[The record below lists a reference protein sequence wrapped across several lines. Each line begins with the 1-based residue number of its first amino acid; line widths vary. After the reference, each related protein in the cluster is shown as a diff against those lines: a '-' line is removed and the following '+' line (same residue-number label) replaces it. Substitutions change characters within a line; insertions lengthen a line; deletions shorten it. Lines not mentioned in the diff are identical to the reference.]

1 MKDTKRRILDAALEL
16 FNQNGLVNVRLQ
28 HIADKAQMSVG
39 NLAYHFANKEAIVT
53 SLHAEIID
61 RQQDL
66 MTNYRVVPLFDYID
80 LLLKDTYALQSCYI
94 FFYLDILE
102 ITRTYPGI
110 GNHHRENI
118 NRQITQLESILKFN
132 VSRGA
137 LQFTK
142 DQKQINSLAVQIWM
156 MLDMWHIRN
165 MILPESRGD
174 LQSYLNDVWSIF
186 KPYFTAMGSLE
197 YKQMVALREDVRDN
211 DQREESLENTF

>member
-1 MKDTKRRILDAALEL
+1 MKDTKRRILDAALDL
-16 FNQNGLVNVRLQ
+16 FNENGLVNVRLQ
-28 HIADKAQMSVG
+28 HIADQAQMSVG

-53 SLHAEIID
+53 ALHAEVID

-102 ITRTYPGI
+102 IARTYPDI
-110 GNHHRENI
+110 GNHHKENVRRQIAQLENI
-118 NRQITQLESILKFN
+118 LQFN

-137 LQFTK
+137 LQFVEGEKTG
-142 DQKQINSLAVQIWM
+142 SVAVQIWM

-165 MILPESRGD
+165 RILPQSRCD
-174 LQSYLNDVWSIF
+174 LQSYLDDVWSVF
-186 KPYFTAMGSLE
+186 VPYFTAMGTLE
-197 YKQMVALREDVRDN
+197 YKQMIALRNDPSDED
-211 DQREESLENTF
+211 QPQESLEKTF